1 MSGADAGAERR
12 FRAALMA
19 LRERVIARLLE
30 AMGPEADVAPSAT
43 MVSAATRFLRE
54 NADALAPPPPRNHR
68 TRLPGSAAPA
78 ATLFDADADPDAE
91 DDPDAAEEDRAL
103 DQALVQ
109 DLDQTLDRALDRP
122 SVDAP
127 RLDADAGDG
136 RPEHEEDGRCRTGTS
151 AS

>member
-12 FRAALMA
+12 FRAALLA

-54 NADALAPPPPRNHR
+54 NADALAPPRNHR

-78 ATLFDADADPDAE
+78 ATLFDADADPDSE
-91 DDPDAAEEDRAL
+91 DDPDAAEEDRA
-103 DQALVQ
+103 
-109 DLDQTLDRALDRP
+109 LDRALDRP

-136 RPEHEEDGRCRTGTS
+136 RPEHEEDGRCRTGTL